1 MEFSKKKLLSLF
13 KQNLNEMPMDFDTP
27 DRPHTDVTNKLGSE
41 ETPLKK
47 IPLPKTGREPQT
59 NFQELLASE
68 RYKQVV
74 DRVRHLAGLNIPLR
88 PMSQEDA
95 MVSPLMRSMMQAFQN
110 TVRIE
115 AAHKEQLAQLAI
127 EIVIKEMGISRDQFQ
142 WDVQIVGR
150 GEIPTDDFNKGEDM
164 NEPQMPEVNIDTEE
178 EMMTN
183 VEQLDLER
191 AKRRFINNIIQGAS
205 KRGHYMYQ
213 LVPERIRQITGS
225 DTLINDYGILMSIND
240 TLYWQ
245 LADQTMGALQ
255 GSVGGSEDVD
265 GETEP
270 PTIKVRA
277 VNFPICVHEVIK
289 GIMEVMA
296 IHGQPED
303 QDMFR
308 EVQQSEDTLEKEMW
322 DLRLGPAIWDRLR
335 AQFPEHIITEED
347 KLMIQNLLLIEIF
360 KLPAKK
366 FLTLMKEVISSSD
379 RGRNFITQIVTSIE
393 QRLRDE
399 ENEEVLGQ
407 FNNDLDELTD
417 ETDEGSLDDFLS
429 QMGIHTKKEDDEND
443 DDDDGGQFV
452 PVRR

>member
-347 KLMIQNLLLIEIF
+347 KLMIQNLLLI
-360 KLPAKK
+360 
-366 FLTLMKEVISSSD
+366 
-379 RGRNFITQIVTSIE
+379 
-393 QRLRDE
+393 
-399 ENEEVLGQ
+399 
-407 FNNDLDELTD
+407 
-417 ETDEGSLDDFLS
+417 
-429 QMGIHTKKEDDEND
+429 
-443 DDDDGGQFV
+443 
-452 PVRR
+452 